1 MGLQRKLASL
11 LKCLKSKWKSREQ
24 KLLENLQSRG
34 EGVGSSGIHQV
45 SLQYLVVGSSGTHR
59 VMAKTQIFVKKHTH
73 PGFDW
78 V

>member
-45 SLQYLVVGSSGTHR
+45 SFQYLEGLSNISYN
-59 VMAKTQIFVKKHTH
+59 
-73 PGFDW
+73 FDSYNFN
-78 V
+78 